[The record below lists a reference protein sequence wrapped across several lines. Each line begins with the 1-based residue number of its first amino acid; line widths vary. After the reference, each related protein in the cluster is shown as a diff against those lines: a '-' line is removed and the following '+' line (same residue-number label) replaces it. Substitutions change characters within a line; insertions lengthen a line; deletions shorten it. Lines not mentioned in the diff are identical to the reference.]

1 MQIIQNSI
9 QIEQLFDEYKAK
21 GYKIGFVPS
30 MGALHDGHIKLIKTA
45 KTQNEI
51 VISSIFVNPSQF
63 SDKQD
68 YLNYPKT
75 PEKDIEMLIE
85 AGCDVLFMPNR
96 EEIYKADSVLLD
108 LDLGYLDTILE
119 GKFRPGHFK
128 GVITVVDLFFKTI
141 KPHHAYFGKKDL
153 QQLIIIK
160 FMAARLHPALK
171 IISVETNREQDGL
184 AMSSRNLLLNNADR
198 ANANLIYKSLLN
210 ARHAFKAEKALPE
223 IIASNIEMLSNNG
236 FVVEYFE
243 IVDEQT
249 LLPLETH
256 NSSAMPIACVAAK
269 IGNVRLIDNMELY

>member
-1 MQIIQNSI
+1 MQIIQKSI
-9 QIEQLFDEYKAK
+9 QIEQLFDEYRAK
-21 GYKIGFVPS
+21 GYKIGFVPT

-45 KTQNEI
+45 RTQNEI

-63 SDKQD
+63 NDKQD

-75 PEKDIEMLIE
+75 PEKDIELLIE

-96 EEIYKADSVLLD
+96 EEIYKEENKLLE

-141 KPHHAYFGKKDL
+141 NPDHAYFGKKDL

-160 FMAARLHPALK
+160 YMAARLHPNLK

-184 AMSSRNLLLNNADR
+184 AMSSRNLLLNNNDR
-198 ANANLIYKSLLN
+198 IKAGLIYKSLLD
-210 ARHAFKAEKALPE
+210 ARHAFEAKKALPE

-236 FVVEYFE
+236 FAVEYFE

-256 NSSAMPIACVAAK
+256 NSSATPTACVAAK
-269 IGNVRLIDNMELY
+269 LGNVRLIDNMELY